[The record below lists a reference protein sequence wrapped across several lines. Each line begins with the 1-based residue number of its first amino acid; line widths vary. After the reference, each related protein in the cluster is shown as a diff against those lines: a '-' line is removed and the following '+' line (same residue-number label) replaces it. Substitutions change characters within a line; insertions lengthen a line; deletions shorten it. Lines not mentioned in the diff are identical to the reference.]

1 MQPLP
6 VFPKFLTTPN
16 RNCVF
21 SEFSDGPVFRT
32 PCFQLLWVD
41 LGLIP
46 GRGTN
51 KIPQAA
57 LHGQKI
63 CFKKKLWDFPG
74 GPVVKTPRF
83 HCRGHRFDPWS
94 PSQGSSTCCAVLS
107 KRKETVLWPSEE
119 VNWGKLEKMSLFSN
133 SRGVPIWDKQT
144 VVSYRWIWSKFRKG
158 YIYGQGM

>member
-1 MQPLP
+1 MWLFFNLLFIIEKYIQHKICHGTILTIFECSDIKYIHSVVQPLP

-107 KRKETVLWPSEE
+107 KRKETLYSDLM
-119 VNWGKLEKMSLFSN
+119 K
-133 SRGVPIWDKQT
+133 R
-144 VVSYRWIWSKFRKG
+144 
-158 YIYGQGM
+158 